1 LLTLFSIDLLG
12 HGHGPVN
19 IPRLQES
26 MGTDGNAEL
35 SFEKIRFLEFKSAPF
50 TFLLITSIKIVE
62 ESGISKKTNILG
74 GFSPFDSKTVEGF
87 RVPFHPLLSA

>member
-1 LLTLFSIDLLG
+1 MLTLFSIDLLG

-26 MGTDGNAEL
+26 LGTDGNAEL
-35 SFEKIRFLEFKSAPF
+35 SFEKVRFLEFKSA
-50 TFLLITSIKIVE
+50 LLLSTSIKNVE
-62 ESGISKKTNILG
+62 ESDISKKTNILG